1 MDHVERVTARLVGI
15 EEAERALL
23 AHRQK
28 APVPRAGEEDEA
40 CIGLRRL
47 GGEVAWREI
56 PTGGI
61 SCQVRI
67 RQLDKP

>member
-1 MDHVERVTARLVGI
+1 LGGVRKRVK
-15 EEAERALL
+15 
-23 AHRQK
+23 Q
-28 APVPRAGEEDEA
+28 
-40 CIGLRRL
+40 L